1 MKSHTFKIYTFI
13 LISMLCWSFSY
24 IWTKIGLESF
34 RPVTLITL
42 RLLISAILLYA
53 FLSFTHK
60 LKKIEKKDLKLFILL
75 AIFEPYLYFI
85 GETYGLTMVKPSLA
99 AVIVATIPVFAPFFA
114 SIFLKEHITALNI
127 VGILISV
134 LGVFFMVN
142 SLSNGESNSV
152 RGILLMFLAVI
163 SAIIYGL
170 ILRKIPSTYSST
182 NIIFYQNAIG
192 LIFFI
197 PTFFA
202 VDFKNIFG
210 ISIRV
215 HSVEA
220 VILLSIFASTV
231 AFVLFAEVVRAIG
244 IAKSEVFTNLI
255 PVFTAFLSWIF
266 LKDVMNLMQWIGVF
280 VVILGVFVSQSK
292 IKRKRRT
299 S

>member
-1 MKSHTFKIYTFI
+1 MKSHTFKIYSFI

-24 IWTKIGLESF
+24 IWTKVALESF

-42 RLLISAILLYA
+42 RLLFSTLLLSA
-53 FLSFTHK
+53 FLFLTHK

-75 AIFEPYLYFI
+75 AFFEPYLYFI
-85 GETYGLTMVKPSLA
+85 GETYGLTLVKPSLA

-114 SIFLKEHITALNI
+114 YFFLREQVTLLNI

-134 LGVFFMVN
+134 AGVFLMVN
-142 SLSNGESNSV
+142 SMSNGESNSV

-170 ILRKIPSTYSST
+170 ILRKIPSSYSST
-182 NIIFYQNAIG
+182 NIIFYQNAFG

-197 PTFFA
+197 PTFFV
-202 VDFKNIFG
+202 VDFKNLSQ
-210 ISIRV
+210 ISIHV
-215 HSVEA
+215 QSVES
-220 VILLSIFASTV
+220 VLLLSIFASTV

-266 LKDVMNLMQWIGVF
+266 LKDAINLMQWIGVF

-299 S
+299 N

>member
-1 MKSHTFKIYTFI
+1 
-13 LISMLCWSFSY
+13 MLCWSFSY
-24 IWTKIGLESF
+24 IWTKVALESF

-42 RLLISAILLYA
+42 RLLFSTLLLSA
-53 FLSFTHK
+53 FLFLTHK

-75 AIFEPYLYFI
+75 AFFEPYLYFI
-85 GETYGLTMVKPSLA
+85 GETYGLTLVKPSLA

-114 SIFLKEHITALNI
+114 YFFLREQVTLLNI

-134 LGVFFMVN
+134 AGVFLMVN
-142 SLSNGESNSV
+142 SMSNGESNSV

-170 ILRKIPSTYSST
+170 ILRKIPSSYSST
-182 NIIFYQNAIG
+182 NIIFYQNAFG

-197 PTFFA
+197 PTFFV
-202 VDFKNIFG
+202 VDFKNLSQ

-215 HSVEA
+215 QSVES
-220 VILLSIFASTV
+220 VLLLSIFASTV

-255 PVFTAFLSWIF
+255 PAFTAFLSWIF
-266 LKDVMNLMQWIGVF
+266 LKDVMNMMQWIGVF

-299 S
+299 N

>member
-1 MKSHTFKIYTFI
+1 
-13 LISMLCWSFSY
+13 MLCWSFSY
-24 IWTKIGLESF
+24 IWTKVALESF

-42 RLLISAILLYA
+42 RLLFSTLLLSA
-53 FLSFTHK
+53 FLFLTHK

-75 AIFEPYLYFI
+75 AFFEPYLYFI
-85 GETYGLTMVKPSLA
+85 GETYGLTLVKPSLA

-114 SIFLKEHITALNI
+114 YFFLREQVTLLNI

-134 LGVFFMVN
+134 AGVFLMVN
-142 SLSNGESNSV
+142 SMSNGESNSV

-182 NIIFYQNAIG
+182 NIIFYQNAFG

-197 PTFFA
+197 PTFFV
-202 VDFKNIFG
+202 VDFKNLSQ
-210 ISIRV
+210 ISIHV
-215 HSVEA
+215 QSVES
-220 VILLSIFASTV
+220 VLLLSIFASTV

-266 LKDVMNLMQWIGVF
+266 LKDAMNLMQWIGVF

-299 S
+299 N